1 LTANCGPGESCC
13 TSPSING
20 GTYNRIND
28 ANSPATVSDFRLDK
42 YEVTVGRFRKFA
54 AAWNDG
60 WRPMA
65 GAGKHAHLSS
75 GKGLANGDL
84 TNGDPVSEYEPG
96 WDTGWV
102 ANVSTTDASRSPGN
116 GYATWTTNANTNE
129 NRPINYVNLF
139 ESYAFCIWD
148 EGFLPSEAEWNYAAA
163 GGDAQRTHPWGPT
176 VPGNNASLAVYGC
189 YYSGT
194 GTCTG
199 VTDIPPVGTAPA
211 GNGRYGQADLA
222 GNMLEWNLDYFQ
234 ELSGSCN
241 NCAYFADGFQTRV
254 IRGGA
259 FSYDA
264 FNLVSSDRNG
274 RSPTIRGSDV
284 GLRCARTP

>member
-28 ANSPATVSDFRLDK
+28 ANYPATVSDFRLDK

-60 WRPMA
+60 WRPVA
-65 GAGKHAHLSS
+65 GAGKHAYLSS
-75 GKGLANGDL
+75 GKGLADGDS
-84 TNGDPVSEYEPG
+84 VSEYEPG
-96 WDTGWV
+96 WDTAW
-102 ANVSTTDASRSPGN
+102 ATNVSTTDASRRLDDA
-116 GYATWTTNANTNE
+116 YATWTTNANTNE
-129 NRPINYVNLF
+129 NRPINYVNWF

-163 GGDAQRTHPWGPT
+163 GGDAQRTYPWGPT

-199 VTDIPPVGTAPA
+199 VTNIAPVGTAPA
-211 GNGRYGQADLA
+211 GNGRYGQADLT

-241 NCAYFADGFQTRV
+241 NCAYFADGFERRV

-259 FSYDA
+259 FVGDA
-264 FNLVSSDRNG
+264 SDLVSSNRLSNTPSLRRNG
-274 RSPTIRGSDV
+274 I

>member
-1 LTANCGPGESCC
+1 LEANCGPGESCC

-54 AAWNDG
+54 AAWNGG

-75 GKGLANGDL
+75 GKGLV
-84 TNGDPVSEYEPG
+84 NGDPVGEYEPG
-96 WDTGWV
+96 WDTAWV
-102 ANVSTTDASRSPGN
+102 ANVSTTDASRSLGDA
-116 GYATWTTNANTNE
+116 YATWTTNANTNE
-129 NRPINYVNLF
+129 NRPINYVNWF

-163 GGDAQRTHPWGPT
+163 GGDAQRTYPWGPT

-194 GTCTG
+194 GTGTCTG
-199 VTDIPPVGTAPA
+199 VTNIAPVGTAPA
-211 GNGRYGQADLA
+211 GNGRYGQADLT

-234 ELSGSCN
+234 ELESPCN
-241 NCAYFADGFQTRV
+241 NCAYFADSDQNWV

-259 FSYDA
+259 FNSDDA
-264 FNLVSSDRNG
+264 SNLVSSNRYLDYAPAPRDNH
-274 RSPTIRGSDV
+274 I